1 MKHTVQIAVG
11 KAPPDG
17 GIVRCQKRM
26 VRERILR
33 WLLGKRLTV
42 TILVPGDSVK
52 ALSITEEADGGSQPL
67 SDDGQ
72 REFRK
77 ER

>member
-1 MKHTVQIAVG
+1 MHHTLRIGIV
-11 KAPPDG
+11 KDEPPGG
-17 GIVRCQKRM
+17 GIVRCKKRQ

-52 ALSITEEADGGSQPL
+52 SLSIVEEAAGS
-67 SDDGQ
+67 G
-72 REFRK
+72 
-77 ER
+77 